1 MKVTILTFK
10 IILYVVSESYNNG
23 IENFVL
29 YVVNESNNIYIEN
42 YSVCG

>member
-10 IILYVVSESYNNG
+10 IILYVVNESYN
-23 IENFVL
+23 ID
-29 YVVNESNNIYIEN
+29 IQN